1 MWSKETTIYLCPGQW
16 GTVLILLGWWGGL
29 NLIFHLVKK
38 KKKAV
43 FLMLA
48 RRLIVYPTLYLI
60 ILMELLMCTTTLISP
75 WYRDRP
81 SVLCICQSPPLWTMA
96 QIKVVLFLFNYYL
109 YCITFHCSIIWTS
122 TFSTTLHKIILL
134 QKALSKTISQNT
146 HNLWY
151 WHVTNSSIQRG
162 KHFRSYY
169 ETNS

>member
-1 MWSKETTIYLCPGQW
+1 MIKRNYYLLVPWSVRDCTNIIGVVGRVEPYLS
-16 GTVLILLGWWGGL
+16 LG
-29 NLIFHLVKK
+29 K

-96 QIKVVLFLFNYYL
+96 QIKVVLFLFNLPIL
-109 YCITFHCSIIWTS
+109 YN
-122 TFSTTLHKIILL
+122 FSLQYNLDKYILHN
-134 QKALSKTISQNT
+134 SSQNHSFT
-146 HNLWY
+146 KSFVKNY
-151 WHVTNSSIQRG
+151 FT
-162 KHFRSYY
+162 KHPQFMILTCYK
-169 ETNS
+169 

>member
-109 YCITFHCSIIWTS
+109 YCITFHYSIIWTS

-151 WHVTNSSIQRG
+151 
-162 KHFRSYY
+162 
-169 ETNS
+169 